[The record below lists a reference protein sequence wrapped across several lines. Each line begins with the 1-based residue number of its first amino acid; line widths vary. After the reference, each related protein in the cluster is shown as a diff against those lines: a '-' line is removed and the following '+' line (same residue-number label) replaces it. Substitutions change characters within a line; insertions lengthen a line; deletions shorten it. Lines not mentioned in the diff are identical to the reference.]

1 MIINQSEEKILKK
14 EPSQDEEENED
25 EGSTA
30 NAEEYDPMEAED
42 DDDDDGTFNFC
53 NIIQSIVFTLCSS
66 QTDHCEVKSYS
77 KSPN

>member
-1 MIINQSEEKILKK
+1 MLKK

-42 DDDDDGTFNFC
+42 AEDDDDDDDGTLHSLDSWLRSRLKDSLQNGAL
-53 NIIQSIVFTLCSS
+53 IGLSVLC
-66 QTDHCEVKSYS
+66 EL
-77 KSPN
+77 P

>member
-1 MIINQSEEKILKK
+1 MLKK

-42 DDDDDGTFNFC
+42 VDDDDDGTLSFL
-53 NIIQSIVFTLCSS
+53 SITQLIVLTSRLVHIRLIS
-66 QTDHCEVKSYS
+66 VK
-77 KSPN
+77 